1 MREDGL
7 NCSERMLA
15 QDTNSFI
22 QFFNKIKE
30 ETTEAQKRLDEM
42 KKTKN
47 AKNSE
52 FRQISD
58 EYNILV
64 SSINKVNYLQV

>member
-22 QFFNKIKE
+22 AFFKKIKE
-30 ETTEAQKRLDEM
+30 ETSDAQTRLDQL
-42 KKTKN
+42 KKLKTIKTN
-47 AKNSE
+47 E
-52 FRQISD
+52 FR
-58 EYNILV
+58 
-64 SSINKVNYLQV
+64 

>member
-1 MREDGL
+1 
-7 NCSERMLA
+7 
-15 QDTNSFI
+15 
-22 QFFNKIKE
+22 
-30 ETTEAQKRLDEM
+30 M

-64 SSINKVNYLQV
+64 SQINKNVESLQVFYNYKLFLDQLAPKEV